1 MVRSQLCSVLTKDR
15 LFQQAGAT
23 SRHGPLRGNTMELG
37 VGKERTKVK
46 TQEKIIEGVKW
57 DTRGNKMIKQLLK
70 CNTYATEYVA
80 KRKLLETLK
89 TQ

>member
-15 LFQQAGAT
+15 LFQQAGA
-23 SRHGPLRGNTMELG
+23 LRGNSMQLG
-37 VGKERTKVK
+37 VRKERIKVK
-46 TQEKIIEGVKW
+46 TQEKIIGGVKW
-57 DTRGNKMIKQLLK
+57 DTKGDKMIKQLLESH
-70 CNTYATEYVA
+70 TYTTEYVA